1 MSIKH
6 RISEDHNPMPPI
18 HEKRDLISPG
28 RYSIKAAS
36 AKTDNNTKNMTW
48 GVKEWLKHGQWPE
61 RFFIF
66 PVHPYL
72 YAIFL

>member
-6 RISEDHNPMPPI
+6 RISEDHNPMHPI

-48 GVKEWLKHGQWPE
+48 DVKEMVEVRSMARKVFH
-61 RFFIF
+61 F

>member
-6 RISEDHNPMPPI
+6 RISEDHNPMHPI

-36 AKTDNNTKNMTW
+36 AKLTIIQK
-48 GVKEWLKHGQWPE
+48 
-61 RFFIF
+61 I
-66 PVHPYL
+66 
-72 YAIFL
+72 